1 MYTKYDMVA
10 KMAKVFNM
18 SMEQVVPVDG
28 QGGVKRPFNTQLD
41 VSRLNQLGIG
51 THTNFEDGIKVVL
64 SSWIVK

>member
-10 KMAKVFNM
+10 KMAKIFNM
-18 SMEQVVPVDG
+18 SMEQVVPVSG
-28 QGGVKRPFNTQLD
+28 QGGVKRPFNTQLE

-51 THTNFEDGIKVVL
+51 THTNFEDGIKTVL

>member
-10 KMAKVFNM
+10 KMAKIFNM
-18 SMEQVVPVDG
+18 SMEQVVSVNG

-51 THTNFEDGIKVVL
+51 THTNFEDGIKAVL